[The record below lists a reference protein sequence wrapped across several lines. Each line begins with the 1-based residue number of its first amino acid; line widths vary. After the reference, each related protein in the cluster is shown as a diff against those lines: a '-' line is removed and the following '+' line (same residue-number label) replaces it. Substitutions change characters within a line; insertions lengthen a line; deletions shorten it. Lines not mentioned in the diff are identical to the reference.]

1 MAVEF
6 ASFREL
12 LMNVFYHLVPAY
24 FRISY
29 SFYLPNVMIDQI
41 KHQYASI
48 YEMTRKA
55 LLPLERR
62 IGKSIPEEE
71 IGFFTILFGGEI
83 RKADA
88 EERNRKIRAVS
99 VCPSGISSSL
109 ILKSELQQLFPMIFL
124 QRLIQLTAYTRLTKL
139 LTILFFLLYLS
150 HLLIR
155 KSLSM
160 FCIQS

>member
-6 ASFREL
+6 DSFREL

-71 IGFFTILFGGEI
+71 IGFSLYYLAERSEKRTQKKEI
-83 RKADA
+83 EK
-88 EERNRKIRAVS
+88 
-99 VCPSGISSSL
+99 
-109 ILKSELQQLFPMIFL
+109 
-124 QRLIQLTAYTRLTKL
+124 
-139 LTILFFLLYLS
+139 
-150 HLLIR
+150 
-155 KSLSM
+155 
-160 FCIQS
+160 

>member
-6 ASFREL
+6 DSFREL

-55 LLPLERR
+55 LRPLEKR

-71 IGFFTILFGGEI
+71 VGFFTILFGGEI
-83 RKADA
+83 RKVDE
-88 EERNRKIRAVS
+88 EERNRKIRAVI

-109 ILKSELQQLFPMIFL
+109 ILKSELQQLFPMILL
-124 QRLIQLTAYTRLTKL
+124 QRPIQLIACTRLMKL
-139 LTILFFLLYLS
+139 LTISFFLLCLS
-150 HLLIR
+150 RLRIR
-155 KSLSM
+155 KSHCMSYN
-160 FCIQS
+160 QS

>member
-71 IGFFTILFGGEI
+71 IGFHYTIWRRDQKSG
-83 RKADA
+83 RR
-88 EERNRKIRAVS
+88 RNRKIRAVI

-109 ILKSELQQLFPMIFL
+109 ILKVNFSNYS
-124 QRLIQLTAYTRLTKL
+124 R
-139 LTILFFLLYLS
+139 
-150 HLLIR
+150 
-155 KSLSM
+155 
-160 FCIQS
+160 